1 MDNSELKIMIL
12 DYMEKGFLDNII
24 DMFKHDES
32 LYPFITDMIR
42 DERVR
47 VRLGGTVL
55 VEELARLDQRSLV
68 RLIPILASH
77 LTDKNPTVRG
87 DSANLLGIIRHK
99 DALPFLVSAQEDE
112 NANVREIVKEAI
124 DEIESLTDHAATGSI
139 KKDLKTD

>member
-1 MDNSELKIMIL
+1 MDNSELKAMIL

-24 DMFKHDES
+24 DMFKHDEG
-32 LYPFITDMIR
+32 LYPFIIDMIR

-47 VRLGGTVL
+47 VRLGGTAL
-55 VEELARLDQRSLV
+55 VEELSRLKQRTLV
-68 RLIPILASH
+68 HLIPILASH
-77 LTDKNPTVRG
+77 LTDKNPTIRG

-124 DEIESLTDHAATGSI
+124 DEIESPLTMQSLDPL
-139 KKDLKTD
+139 KKTS

>member
-55 VEELARLDQRSLV
+55 VEELARLNQTSLV

-124 DEIESLTDHAATGSI
+124 DEIESFTDYAVTG
-139 KKDLKTD
+139 